1 MQRLW
6 LYEEAT
12 ENRLTRRSLAQQH
25 SLRST
30 NLIRPAVHQVY
41 ILTIIGACVLS
52 KVGIWAVRDNNNLEN
67 LCSTNPVKLYCTK
80 RRTIIHNL
88 TENEKETKKKITP
101 AVNVYIQRHPAQSVY
116 LDTPDTSRLTRD
128 LKTTT
133 SVGLPHN
140 ENSTVF
146 TSRWNMTSF
155 FFCSAEIVDARSTS
169 GRKVCRYYLVMK
181 HDLFVCLYSGP
192 PPPPAQIKDT
202 TVESLELKGSPFK
215 AWSGS
220 V

>member
-1 MQRLW
+1 MQRPW

-12 ENRLTRRSLAQQH
+12 ENRLPRRSLAQQH
-25 SLRST
+25 SLLST
-30 NLIRPAVHQVY
+30 NLIRPEVHQVY

-116 LDTPDTSRLTRD
+116 PDSPDTSRLTRD

-155 FFCSAEIVDARSTS
+155 FSFSWDRRRSEYLRKKSLSLLPRNETWPFC
-169 GRKVCRYYLVMK
+169 
-181 HDLFVCLYSGP
+181 LFVQRP
-192 PPPPAQIKDT
+192 PPPPQQK
-202 TVESLELKGSPFK
+202 LKTQLLR
-215 AWSGS
+215 A
-220 V
+220 

>member
-52 KVGIWAVRDNNNLEN
+52 KVGIWMVRDDNNLEN

-116 LDTPDTSRLTRD
+116 PDSPDTSRLTRD
-128 LKTTT
+128 LKTHDLCWLT
-133 SVGLPHN
+133 SQWKLYC
-140 ENSTVF
+140 F
-146 TSRWNMTSF
+146 
-155 FFCSAEIVDARSTS
+155 
-169 GRKVCRYYLVMK
+169 YLTMK
-181 HDLFVCLYSGP
+181 HDFFFFFSFSWDRRRSECLRMKGLSLLPRNETWPFCLFVCLYSGP
-192 PPPPAQIKDT
+192 PPPPQQK
-202 TVESLELKGSPFK
+202 LKTQLLR
-215 AWSGS
+215 A
-220 V
+220 